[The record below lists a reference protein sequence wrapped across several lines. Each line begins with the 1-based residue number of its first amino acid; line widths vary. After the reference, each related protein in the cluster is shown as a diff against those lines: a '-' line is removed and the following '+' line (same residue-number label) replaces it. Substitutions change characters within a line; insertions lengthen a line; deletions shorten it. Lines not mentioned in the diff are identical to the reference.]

1 MGESGG
7 MYQYELLN
15 QSSASPRSLRR
26 PSSSQPSSPRIF
38 QCRYCPRKFC
48 TSQALG
54 GHQNAH
60 KRERAADRNLTPTA
74 LPSPQPHLLPS
85 RFFDP
90 YWLHVDPI
98 HHFAHHP
105 PPPPSKPS
113 DPLVD
118 HVNHLDLDL
127 TLRL

>member
-7 MYQYELLN
+7 MYQYEH
-15 QSSASPRSLRR
+15 QSSASASSLRR
-26 PSSSQPSSPRIF
+26 SSSSQPSSPRIF
-38 QCRYCPRKFC
+38 HCRYCPRKFS
-48 TSQALG
+48 TYHALG

-60 KRERAADRNLTPTA
+60 KRERAADHNLTPNA
-74 LPSPQPHLLPS
+74 LPSPQPHPLPS
-85 RFFDP
+85 RFF
-90 YWLHVDPI
+90 YHVDPI

-113 DPLVD
+113 NPLVD
-118 HVNHLDLDL
+118 DVNHLDL